1 MEEADTQGQ
10 DKIMQPATTST
21 IVDEKE
27 QWSGNTKDSDR
38 TDDRQPEALL
48 TQLNNPTASIT
59 NQVHKTVLEEVKQVT
74 EHSDA
79 AVSPQISRER
89 VDVTQQADSLS
100 KGITMSEPTVISPKE
115 WHYLHN
121 HWLQGIMQAAMGDTA
136 HPDIPNLADY
146 KYISRIW
153 PNRQPNYSTL
163 SIKCLVV
170 MATFFGFTQAEP
182 NKPGK

>member
-59 NQVHKTVLEEVKQVT
+59 NQVHKTVLREVKQVT

-79 AVSPQISRER
+79 AVSPQIS
-89 VDVTQQADSLS
+89 
-100 KGITMSEPTVISPKE
+100 
-115 WHYLHN
+115 
-121 HWLQGIMQAAMGDTA
+121 
-136 HPDIPNLADY
+136 
-146 KYISRIW
+146 
-153 PNRQPNYSTL
+153 
-163 SIKCLVV
+163 
-170 MATFFGFTQAEP
+170 
-182 NKPGK
+182 